1 MNAERVSSVNVDHVS
16 ATPGFL
22 ASTLLV
28 ARKELVSG
36 MRDRQTTL
44 YTLVLPILLYPF
56 LFWAMIQGSL
66 FVEGRRE
73 HTDVEVGVAAAREDL
88 EPAGLAEFLERPAT
102 KPGGD
107 EEAALN
113 RVHVLPLRAPL
124 SEAEASAWLAS
135 SANDGTARGPDAVLF
150 LASDEDGERSAA
162 EILYDSSNPRSQIA
176 LARLQAR
183 MPAFER
189 DVRARAAVV
198 SERREPALE
207 PFRRETARDLA
218 APKARGAYILSL
230 ILPLLFV
237 IMAVIGAFFP
247 AVDMTSGE
255 RERRTAETTMLLPVP
270 RNAVHLGKI
279 LAVCVAA
286 LVATTLN
293 ISALGLSAEHLLR
306 MLPSHGAAVSVDL
319 PVRAFFQAAPLLL
332 LFAFFVSSILTGVA
346 ALART
351 FKEGQAL
358 LGPVQILFVVPAMA
372 GTLPGIR
379 LSPALA
385 GIPVVN
391 VVLCFKSLLRG
402 ESIAVPYAI
411 TACSLAALSIAAIG
425 LSVWTLSRESLL
437 VAESGTAWSRFRGLL
452 RSPRGTR

>member
-1 MNAERVSSVNVDHVS
+1 
-16 ATPGFL
+16 
-22 ASTLLV
+22 
-28 ARKELVSG
+28 

-73 HTDVEVGVAAAREDL
+73 HTEVEVGVAAGHADL
-88 EPAGLAEFLERPAT
+88 EPAGLAEFLERPER
-102 KPGGD
+102 KSSESD
-107 EEAALN
+107 EAPLN
-113 RVHVLPLRAPL
+113 RVHVLPQHGPL
-124 SEAEASAWLAS
+124 SEEAARAWLSSPAEA
-135 SANDGTARGPDAVLF
+135 GRGKNPDAVLF
-150 LASDEDGERSAA
+150 LASDEDGERAGA
-162 EILYDSSNPRSQIA
+162 KILYDSSNPRSQIA
-176 LARLQAR
+176 LARLQGR
-183 MPAFER
+183 MPGFVREA
-189 DVRARAAVV
+189 RARAAVAAG
-198 SERREPALE
+198 RAEPALE
-207 PFRRETARDLA
+207 PFRREASRDVA
-218 APKARGAYILSL
+218 PPKARGAYVLSL

-247 AVDMTSGE
+247 AVDMTAGE

-270 RNAVHLGKI
+270 RNAVHIGKI

-286 LVATTLN
+286 LLATTLN
-293 ISALGLSAEHLLR
+293 LSALGLSAEHLLR
-306 MLPSHGAAVSVDL
+306 MMPARVTDRVDL

-372 GTLPGIR
+372 GTLPGIQ

-402 ESIAVPYAI
+402 DSIALPYAI
-411 TACSLAALSIAAIG
+411 TACSLAALSVAAIG

-437 VAESGTAWSRFRGLL
+437 VADGGTAWSRFRGVL
-452 RSPRGTR
+452 RSPRGTP

>member
-1 MNAERVSSVNVDHVS
+1 MSAEISP
-16 ATPGFL
+16 TQPGFL

-102 KPGGD
+102 KPAEDD
-107 EEAALN
+107 ETALN
-113 RVHVLPLRAPL
+113 RIRVLPLRAPVTRA
-124 SEAEASAWLAS
+124 EAEAWIAS
-135 SANDGTARGPDAVLF
+135 PAEAGKARGPDAVLY
-150 LASDEDGERSAA
+150 LASDADGERSAA

-176 LARLQAR
+176 LARVQSK
-183 MPAFER
+183 MPAFVR
-189 DVRARAAVV
+189 DVRAKAAVA
-198 SERREPALE
+198 SGRSEPALE
-207 PFRRETARDLA
+207 PFRREVSRDVA
-218 APKARGAYILSL
+218 PPKARGAYILSL

-247 AVDMTSGE
+247 AVDMTAGE
-255 RERRTAETTMLLPVP
+255 RERKTAETTMLLPVP

-286 LVATTLN
+286 LLATTLN
-293 ISALGLSAEHLLR
+293 LSALGLSAEHLLR
-306 MLPSHGAAVSVDL
+306 MMPTHGATVRVDL
-319 PVRAFFQAAPLLL
+319 PVRAFFQVAPLLL

-372 GTLPGIR
+372 GTLPGIQ

-402 ESIAVPYAI
+402 DSIALPYAI
-411 TACSLAALSIAAIG
+411 TACSLAALSVAAIG

-437 VAESGTAWSRFRGLL
+437 VADGGTAWSRFRGVL

>member
-1 MNAERVSSVNVDHVS
+1 VSVDV
-16 ATPGFL
+16 AARPGFL

-56 LFWAMIQGSL
+56 LFWAMAQGSL

-73 HTDVEVGVAAAREDL
+73 HTEVEVGIAAARADL
-88 EPAGLAEFLERPAT
+88 EPPGLVEFLDRPGT
-102 KPGGD
+102 KTADGD
-107 EEAALN
+107 ALN
-113 RVHVLPLRAPL
+113 RMHVLPLRSPVSE
-124 SEAEASAWLAS
+124 SEARTWLAPATPES
-135 SANDGTARGPDAVLF
+135 SRANDAVRAPDAVLY
-150 LASDEDGERSAA
+150 LASDEDGERAGA
-162 EILYDSSNPRSQIA
+162 KVLYDSSSPRAQIA
-176 LARLQAR
+176 LGRLQGR
-183 MPAFER
+183 MPAFVR
-189 DVRARAAVV
+189 DARAKAAAV
-198 SERREPALE
+198 SDRADPALE
-207 PFRRETARDLA
+207 PFRREPSRDIA
-218 APKARGAYILSL
+218 PPKAIGAYLLSF

-247 AVDMTSGE
+247 AVDMTCGE
-255 RERRTAETTMLLPVP
+255 RERKTAETTMLLPVP

-286 LVATTLN
+286 VVATTLN
-293 ISALGLSAEHLLR
+293 ISALGLSAEHLLH
-306 MLPSHGAAVSVDL
+306 MLPERGSTVSVDL

-372 GTLPGIR
+372 GTLPGIQ

-402 ESIAVPYAI
+402 ESIGLPYAI
-411 TACSLAALSIAAIG
+411 TACSLAALSVAAIG

-452 RSPRGTR
+452 LSPRGTR

>member
-1 MNAERVSSVNVDHVS
+1 MTVERVSARPS
-16 ATPGFL
+16 FL

-73 HTDVEVGVAAAREDL
+73 HTEVEVGVAAAREEL

-102 KPGGD
+102 KPAED
-107 EEAALN
+107 DDAALN
-113 RVHVLPLRAPL
+113 RVRVLPLRAPL
-124 SEAEASAWLAS
+124 TEAEAQAWLAS
-135 SANDGTARGPDAVLF
+135 PADRGAARGPDAVLY
-150 LASDEDGERSAA
+150 LASGEDGERSSA

-176 LARLQAR
+176 LARVQSR
-183 MPAFER
+183 MPAFVR
-189 DVRARAAVV
+189 DVRAKAAAA
-198 SERREPALE
+198 SARTEPALE
-207 PFRRETARDLA
+207 PFRREVSRDVA
-218 APKARGAYILSL
+218 PPKARGAYILSL

-255 RERRTAETTMLLPVP
+255 RERKTAETTMLLPVP

-286 LVATTLN
+286 LLATTLN
-293 ISALGLSAEHLLR
+293 LSALGLSAEHLLR
-306 MLPSHGAAVSVDL
+306 MMPAHGATVRVDL

-372 GTLPGIR
+372 GTLPGIQ

-402 ESIAVPYAI
+402 DSIALPYAI
-411 TACSLAALSIAAIG
+411 TACSLAALSVAAIG

-437 VAESGTAWSRFRGLL
+437 VADGGTAWSRFRGVL

>member
-1 MNAERVSSVNVDHVS
+1 VNVGVS
-16 ATPGFL
+16 RVTVDEAAARPGFL
-22 ASTLLV
+22 ASTLAV

-73 HTDVEVGVAAAREDL
+73 HTEVEIGVAARDADL
-88 EPAGLAEFLERPAT
+88 EPAGLAEFLERPESGT
-102 KPGGD
+102 PEGD
-107 EEAALN
+107 GAPLN
-113 RVHVLPLRAPL
+113 RIRVLSQRAPL
-124 SEAEASAWLAS
+124 SEEAARAWLAS
-135 SANDGTARGPDAVLF
+135 RAQPGSARGPDAVLY
-150 LASDEDGERSAA
+150 LASDEDGERTGAK
-162 EILYDSSNPRSQIA
+162 ILYDSSNPRSQIA

-183 MPAFER
+183 MPGFVR
-189 DVRARAAVV
+189 DLRVKAADV
-198 SERREPALE
+198 SGRTEPALE
-207 PFRRETARDLA
+207 PFRREVSRDIA
-218 APKARGAYILSL
+218 PPKARGAYILSL

-247 AVDMTSGE
+247 AVDMTCGE
-255 RERRTAETTMLLPVP
+255 RERKTAETTMLLPVP

-293 ISALGLSAEHLLR
+293 LSALGLSAEHLLR
-306 MLPSHGAAVSVDL
+306 MFRGAAVRVDL
-319 PVRAFFQAAPLLL
+319 PVRAFVQAAPLLL

-372 GTLPGIR
+372 GTLPGIQ

-402 ESIAVPYAI
+402 ESIALPYAI
-411 TACSLAALSIAAIG
+411 TACSLAALSVAAIG

-437 VAESGTAWSRFRGLL
+437 VAEGGTALSRFRGLF